1 MRIHLLRTEP
11 LVSELRDQQV
21 DGEAQAAYMLATSLF
36 FVAAYYVGL
45 IAAGQPL
52 WSLASLLEGLAI
64 SVINIYGIFKCLEA
78 AGGRGNRLFAVQLS
92 CLYVPVV
99 ITTYIPIWTAFWVIR
114 IGFYQSVVALS
125 EGHSQLA
132 IGLAEAGTDVFGMLG
147 FLATTGA
154 LAITYARL
162 VRLVSKVQMANSLA
176 SLSLQQTA
184 ARPLN

>member
-1 MRIHLLRTEP
+1 LSANFVNIRF
-11 LVSELRDQQV
+11 

-45 IAAGQPL
+45 IATGQPL

-64 SVINIYGIFKCLEA
+64 SVVNICGIFKCLET
-78 AGGRGNRLFAVQLS
+78 AGGRNNRSFAVQLT

-125 EGHSQLA
+125 AGHRQLA
-132 IGLAEAGTDVFGMLG
+132 IGLAEMGTDVVGLLG
-147 FLATTGA
+147 LLATVGA

-162 VRLVSKVQMANSLA
+162 ARLIGQVQLPSSRANP
-176 SLSLQQTA
+176 SLQRTA
-184 ARPLN
+184 TRPLN